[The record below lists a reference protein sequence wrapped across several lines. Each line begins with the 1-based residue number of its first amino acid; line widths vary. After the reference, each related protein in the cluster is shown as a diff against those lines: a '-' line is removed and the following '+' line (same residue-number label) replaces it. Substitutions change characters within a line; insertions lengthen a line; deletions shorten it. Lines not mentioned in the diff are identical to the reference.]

1 MTWVWIFLAWVVA
14 SVLLGMLM
22 GILLG
27 IRRELEDVG
36 RELNLV
42 LHRVE
47 DIQKGVVEIRLQT
60 AGSWTGLLTGE
71 TEHIGTVAME
81 TTPGKPTSSPME
93 ARKDRRG

>member
-1 MTWVWIFLAWVVA
+1 MAVT
-14 SVLLGMLM
+14 VLLGMLI

-47 DIQKGVVEIRLQT
+47 DIQKGVVEIRLKTQDLMVFT
-60 AGSWTGLLTGE
+60 E

-81 TTPGKPTSSPME
+81 TTPGKPDE
-93 ARKDRRG
+93 HKWKRGRIGEDD